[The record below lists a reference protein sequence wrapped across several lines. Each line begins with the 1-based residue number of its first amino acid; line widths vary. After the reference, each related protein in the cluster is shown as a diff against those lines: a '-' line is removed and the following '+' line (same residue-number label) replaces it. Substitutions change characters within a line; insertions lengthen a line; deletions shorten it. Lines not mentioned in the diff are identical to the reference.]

1 MNYLI
6 LFFAVFLGYFL
17 ALILKVKEVKK
28 LSIYLDFSGAFLL
41 ALTIFELLPDVYEKP
56 NKLIGVY
63 IICGILLQII
73 LEIFSK
79 GAEHGHVNEHN
90 DSKIFPWLLFISL
103 SIHSLLEGFPITKE
117 NNLLIGIMIH
127 KIPIALILSIFF
139 INANY
144 KKTTTLSFLLL
155 FAIMTPIGNW
165 LANNF
170 ESIIN
175 YRKEITA
182 IAIGV
187 FLHISTTIL
196 FESSKNHQLNISKM
210 SAIVIAIVL
219 AYVL

>member
-6 LFFAVFLGYFL
+6 LFLAVFIGYFL
-17 ALILKVKEVKK
+17 ALIPKVKEVKN
-28 LSIYLDFSGAFLL
+28 LSIYLAFSGAFLL

-73 LEIFSK
+73 LEFFSK
-79 GAEHGHVNEHN
+79 GAEHGHVYEHN

-103 SIHSLLEGFPITKE
+103 SIHSLLEGFPITE
-117 NNLLIGIMIH
+117 NNNLLIGIMIH

-139 INANY
+139 INSNY

-187 FLHISTTIL
+187 FFHISTTIL
-196 FESSKNHQLNISKM
+196 FESSKNHQFNISKM
-210 SAIVIAIVL
+210 SAIVIAIAL
-219 AYVL
+219 AYIL